1 MKVGNTPTPMPLPS
15 TAALALTTSTP
26 YAPTFAGPKA
36 PQREPLPALQRST
49 RYRIDW
55 YANAA
60 CSDSPISQV
69 RLVE

>member
-15 TAALALTTSTP
+15 TAALALTTST
-26 YAPTFAGPKA
+26 ARAHIRRPKA